1 MNDAL
6 TVMRPKLLSSMRF
19 SKDWDRALFGVL
31 TSRQVSSSGA
41 LQTQRTHITSFP
53 FHCHNHAR
61 QVVAES
67 ELCST
72 YSISRENFFRL
83 SRNLLLPPWWK
94 CRAGRGVGESFSL
107 KTRKVQPS
115 FFTVTDFSSLM
126 LKFNAHRLLSWLWFR
141 QPDRWRKRNKNA
153 DGAVHCFIIFTSQNK
168 GSTLK

>member
-1 MNDAL
+1 MNVAL

-41 LQTQRTHITSFP
+41 LPTQRTPITSLAFQ
-53 FHCHNHAR
+53 CQNHAR
-61 QVVAES
+61 EAVAAS
-67 ELCST
+67 ERCST
-72 YSISRENFFRL
+72 YSISRVNFFRL
-83 SRNLLLPPWWK
+83 SRNALLPPWWK
-94 CRAGRGVGESFSL
+94 CRAGRGVDDPFSL

-141 QPDRWRKRNKNA
+141 QPDQWRNRDKNPT
-153 DGAVHCFIIFTSQNK
+153 VLYII
-168 GSTLK
+168 